1 MFTLSKEYQ
10 LKRRTNTYYKALEM
24 FNKNGYTLLTSQED
38 FIEMSHRDG
47 TNKID
52 FICPQGHR
60 HNILWSNFRNGQR
73 CGKCLPHISGVSWGD
88 VIDLFEKN
96 KGWKILSK
104 ESEWKRPNT
113 DKVTCQCEQ
122 GHIHQYT
129 YSQLKSKDYN
139 CPHCSNMVP
148 ITFSEIRESMESE
161 GYTVHTKEEEF
172 ETQSI
177 TKIYFTCP
185 NGHNHYIRGRKW
197 RMGRRCSKCSVS
209 KEEVQV
215 RQFLDEQNIPYET
228 NNREVVKN
236 PTTGY
241 HLELDF
247 WFPDKYKAIEL
258 NGVYWHSR
266 PDKQNN
272 DIIKLSEA
280 QKMRLPILIVTDYDW
295 NNNRE
300 ETEKRIL
307 EFLK

>member
-1 MFTLSKEYQ
+1 MNNTLKTKIKVYEKAKLLFESEGYKLITNELEFISINHRSNKE
-10 LKRRTNTYYKALEM
+10 KIRFECP
-24 FNKNGYTLLTSQED
+24 NGHIHD
-38 FIEMSHRDG
+38 
-47 TNKID
+47 
-52 FICPQGHR
+52 
-60 HNILWSNFRNGQR
+60 ILWSNFRSGQR
-73 CGKCLPHISGVSWGD
+73 CGKCLPNISGYTWND
-88 VIDLFEKN
+88 VIELFKN
-96 KGWKILSK
+96 KKGWKVLSNPSDFKSSSYNKIRYQCK
-104 ESEWKRPNT
+104 E
-113 DKVTCQCEQ
+113 
-122 GHIHQYT
+122 GHVHQYT
-129 YSQLKSKDYN
+129 YTELKYKDKN

-185 NGHNHYIRGRKW
+185 NGHNHYVRGRKW

-215 RQFLDEQNIPYET
+215 RQFLDEQNILYET
-228 NNREVVKN
+228 NNRGVVKN

-272 DIIKLSEA
+272 DMIKMAEA
-280 QKMRLPILIVTDYDW
+280 QKMNLPILIVTDYDW

-307 EFLK
+307 EFLI